1 MTSAGRELRLATR
14 RLRAAEVD
22 RPAADARL
30 LLADSLGVG
39 LAALVAA
46 PDRAVD
52 PERAAAYRRRIDRR
66 CAREPV
72 SRILG
77 RREFWSLDFRL
88 NESVLDPRPDSETVV
103 EAVLS
108 WRPDRTARLRILD
121 FGAGSG
127 CLLCALLHEYPAAS
141 GLGIDRAPGAVRAA
155 RANAAALGLAGRAR
169 FLCAD
174 WAGWAASRPGADRY
188 DLIVANPPYLRRGEI
203 DRLAPEVASFD
214 PRAAL
219 DGGADGLDAWR
230 SLAPAAAAALDD
242 GGAAFVEIGA
252 GQAGAVAAIMARSG
266 LEAFA
271 ERADL
276 GGVLR
281 CLALRKPHA
290 AGAGK

>member
-39 LAALVAA
+39 RAALIAA
-46 PDRAVD
+46 PDRALD
-52 PERAAAYRRRIDRR
+52 PEQAAAYRRRIDRR

-88 NESVLDPRPDSETVV
+88 DPAVFDPRPDSETVV
-103 EAVLS
+103 EAALA
-108 WRPDRTARLRILD
+108 WRPDRAARLRILD
-121 FGAGSG
+121 FGTGSG
-127 CLLCALLHEYPAAS
+127 CLLCALLHEYPAAE
-141 GLGIDRAPGAVRAA
+141 GLGVDRARNAVEAA

-169 FLCAD
+169 FLRAD
-174 WAGWAASRPGADRY
+174 WAGQGFGAGRY

-203 DRLAPEVASFD
+203 DRLAPEVAAFD

-230 SLAPAAAAALDD
+230 SLAPAAAAALEED
-242 GGAAFVEIGA
+242 GAAFVEIGA

-281 CLALRKPHA
+281 CLALRKPRA

>member
-1 MTSAGRELRLATR
+1 MTSAGRELRLATQ
-14 RLRAAEVD
+14 RLRAAGVD

-39 LAALVAA
+39 RAALTAA
-46 PDRAVD
+46 PDRALD
-52 PERAAAYRRRIDRR
+52 PGRAAAYRRRIDRR

-88 NESVLDPRPDSETVV
+88 DPAVFDPRPDSETVV
-103 EAVLS
+103 EAALA
-108 WRPDRTARLRILD
+108 WRPDRSARLRILD
-121 FGAGSG
+121 FGTGSG
-127 CLLCALLHEYPAAS
+127 CLLCALLHEYPAAE
-141 GLGIDRAPGAVRAA
+141 GLGVDRARGAVEAA

-174 WAGWAASRPGADRY
+174 WADRRASAGRY
-188 DLIVANPPYLRRGEI
+188 DLVVANPPYLRRDEI
-203 DRLAPEVASFD
+203 DRLAPEVAAFD

-230 SLAPAAAAALDD
+230 SLAPAAAAALDGD
-242 GGAAFVEIGA
+242 GAAFVEIGA

-281 CLALRKPHA
+281 CLALRKPRA